1 MPPSPY
7 RARGSGGAGCAGRT
21 GRQRHALS
29 GPGPADTPAD
39 LRSDSASPTPSP
51 ALPPWTCPA
60 GRPRRVLPPPADDP
74 RGPAPRPTGNAPRTA
89 GGRRTATPRRCRP
102 GPQSAPARSACP
114 VLPRGRAQPAALAAF
129 SLSRRTTPADLHLVP
144 RGTPPGRPAGEEP
157 RGDVA
162 LSSAG
167 KRRWSATRRGPPRP
181 IGADRTIRWHTR
193 TCPARQPTPRPLQT
207 GGRSLRT
214 CPTAP
219 PATRGLTTRVAWC
232 DRPPRR
238 AGPGSRWRRWRGRR
252 GRRGRGRGREGGKR
266 GAARPSFRWPRGG
279 QASSMTLAF
288 T

>member
-1 MPPSPY
+1 MPPSPH

-39 LRSDSASPTPSP
+39 LRSDLASPTLSP

-60 GRPRRVLPPPADDP
+60 GRHRRVLPPPADDP

-102 GPQSAPARSACP
+102 RPQSAPARSACP
-114 VLPRGRAQPAALAAF
+114 VLPRGRIVP
-129 SLSRRTTPADLHLVP
+129 SRPPSPRSPSPGGRTPWTCTSFHGE
-144 RGTPPGRPAGEEP
+144 RPPDGR
-157 RGDVA
+157 
-162 LSSAG
+162 
-167 KRRWSATRRGPPRP
+167 RRWSATRRGPPRP

-193 TCPARQPTPRPLQT
+193 TCPARPPTPRPLQN

-238 AGPGSRWRRWRGRR
+238 AGPGSRWRRCRGRR
-252 GRRGRGRGREGGKR
+252 GRRGRGRGRGGGER

-279 QASSMTLAF
+279 QGRNDAHVYL
-288 T
+288 